1 VCALNLLADARE
13 ETYWQALGRALPY
26 AWPHMLYFAAFIAAV
41 AYVSVRSAL
50 GVLTLPMELGNGL
63 ALCW

>member
-1 VCALNLLADARE
+1 MLPPDARE

-26 AWPHMLYFAAFIAAV
+26 AWPHLLYCAAFIAAV
-41 AYVSVRSAL
+41 VYVIVLSAL
-50 GVLTLPMELGNGL
+50 GLLTTAVEVGNAL

>member
-1 VCALNLLADARE
+1 
-13 ETYWQALGRALPY
+13 
-26 AWPHMLYFAAFIAAV
+26 MLYFAAFIAAV